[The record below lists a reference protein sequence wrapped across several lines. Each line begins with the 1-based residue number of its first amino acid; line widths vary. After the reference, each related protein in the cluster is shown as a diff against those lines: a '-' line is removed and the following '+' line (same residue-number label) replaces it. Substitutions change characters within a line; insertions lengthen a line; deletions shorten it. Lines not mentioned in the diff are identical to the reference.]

1 MKEACGYAKEIIEKI
16 DKCPK
21 YQNNGYFDALLEKRR
36 EKKRIKYSPCFL
48 TFVSKFKREKI
59 LRIIVELG
67 LATINIHLI
76 PYTCTS

>member
-1 MKEACGYAKEIIEKI
+1 MKEACGYAKESIKNRQVSEVSK
-16 DKCPK
+16 
-21 YQNNGYFDALLEKRR
+21 QWVLDARLKKRR
-36 EKKRIKYSPCFL
+36 EKKRIKHSPCFL

-59 LRIIVELG
+59 PRSIVELG